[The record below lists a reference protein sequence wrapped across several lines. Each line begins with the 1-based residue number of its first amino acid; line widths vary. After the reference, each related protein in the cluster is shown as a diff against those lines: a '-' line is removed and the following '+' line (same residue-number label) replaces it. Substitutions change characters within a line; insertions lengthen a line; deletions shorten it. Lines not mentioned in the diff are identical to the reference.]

1 MPIYSPTGYLDITN
15 ATLRT
20 SNTECENLLIR
31 SGNIYVT
38 TELDSDA
45 KLDLESVVIL
55 GNTTSNTIRITN
67 ATTGLISTGNVH
79 ALKFIGDGSLLT
91 GVVDNNSNISNIE
104 VNLEDNSYRIYE
116 LERDVANIVVTS
128 NLQQI
133 LDLGNVTSNTI
144 QITNE
149 TTGLITSG
157 NVEALKFIGDG
168 SLLTGISSNLQQ
180 VLSFGNSTTS
190 SLITSGNVEATKFIG
205 DGSLLT
211 GISSNLQQVI
221 SFGNTASSTMNLT
234 NPVTSL
240 VTNGDVR
247 VGGTITMGTI
257 NLVSTHSLSAVTNTG
272 NVASATVE
280 FRNEHTALVASGNV
294 EIGKSILTSGDI
306 RVNGDAE
313 FYSNL
318 NVSGYTKSGNPVFY
332 AYKSSPGIT
341 RNSYIFYDAT
351 RVNIGNHMNTLSGIF
366 TCPIDGIYTFTW
378 GARGNYTDIVSRYH
392 IHKNNIQ
399 IDDTFISLGN
409 MNMGVVHDNGEMSVI
424 LDLIENDMIS
434 ISYNDDTDLNN
445 TDYGPE
451 YTYFQGH
458 LISYT

>member
-1 MPIYSPTGYLDITN
+1 
-15 ATLRT
+15 
-20 SNTECENLLIR
+20 
-31 SGNIYVT
+31 
-38 TELDSDA
+38 
-45 KLDLESVVIL
+45 
-55 GNTTSNTIRITN
+55 
-67 ATTGLISTGNVH
+67 
-79 ALKFIGDGSLLT
+79 
-91 GVVDNNSNISNIE
+91 
-104 VNLEDNSYRIYE
+104 
-116 LERDVANIVVTS
+116 
-128 NLQQI
+128 
-133 LDLGNVTSNTI
+133 
-144 QITNE
+144 
-149 TTGLITSG
+149 
-157 NVEALKFIGDG
+157 
-168 SLLTGISSNLQQ
+168 
-180 VLSFGNSTTS
+180 
-190 SLITSGNVEATKFIG
+190 
-205 DGSLLT
+205 
-211 GISSNLQQVI
+211 
-221 SFGNTASSTMNLT
+221 
-234 NPVTSL
+234 
-240 VTNGDVR
+240 
-247 VGGTITMGTI
+247 
-257 NLVSTHSLSAVTNTG
+257 
-272 NVASATVE
+272 
-280 FRNEHTALVASGNV
+280 VASGNV

-378 GARGNYTDIVSRYH
+378 GARGNYTDIVFRYH

>member
-31 SGNIYVT
+31 SGNIYVS
-38 TELDSDA
+38 TELNSNA

-67 ATTGLISTGNVH
+67 ATTGIISTGNVH
-79 ALKFIGDGSLLT
+79 AFKFIGDGSLLT
-91 GVVDNNSNISNIE
+91 GVTDNNSNISNIE
-104 VNLEDNSYRIYE
+104 VNLDDNSYRIHE
-116 LERDVANIVVTS
+116 LERNVANIVITS
-128 NLQQI
+128 NLEQI

-190 SLITSGNVEATKFIG
+190 SLVTSGNVEATKFIG

-272 NVASATVE
+272 NIASTTVE

-306 RVNGDAE
+306 RVNGGAE

-318 NVSGYTKSGNPVFY
+318 NVSGYIKSGNPVFY

-341 RNSYIFYDAT
+341 RNSGIFYDAT
-351 RVNIGNHMNTLSGIF
+351 YVNVGNHMNTLSGIF
-366 TCPIDGIYTFTW
+366 TCPTGGIYTFTW
-378 GARGNYTDIVSRYH
+378 GARGNYADRIFKYH

-399 IDDTFISLGN
+399 ISDTFISLGN
-409 MNMGVVHDNGEMSVI
+409 TNIGVEHDNGEMSII
-424 LDLIENDMIS
+424 LDLLEDDMIN
-434 ISYNDDTDLNN
+434 ISYNDDTDLN
-445 TDYGPE
+445 TIDYGPE
-451 YTYFQGH
+451 YTYFQGY
-458 LISYT
+458 LISYA